1 MKKNKLLV
9 LNQEMIRRKIQR
21 MAFEIWEANAE
32 EKQITLVGIRSTG
45 EVLAG
50 LLKKQLD
57 SIAPFAV
64 EVIGLSLNKRQPL
77 NAPIALDRAVKDRSV
92 VLIDDV
98 ANSGRTLMYA
108 LTPLLKFDLDRLL
121 ICVLMDRS
129 HKAFPI
135 APDIVG
141 HSLATTIQER
151 IEVEAEGDQ
160 LVGSYLL

>member
-1 MKKNKLLV
+1 MKKQKLLV

-21 MAFEIWEANAE
+21 MAFEIWEANASE
-32 EKQITLVGIRSTG
+32 SRLTLVGIRSTG
-45 EVLAG
+45 EVLAR
-50 LLKKQLD
+50 LLKAQLD
-57 SIAPFAV
+57 QISPL
-64 EVIGLSLNKRQPL
+64 EVTVMGLQLNKKRPL
-77 NAPIALDRAVKDRSV
+77 EGNIALDGKIEDRSV

-98 ANSGRTLMYA
+98 ANSGRTLTYA
-108 LTPLLKFDLDRLL
+108 LSPLLEYDLDKLL
-121 ICVLMDRS
+121 ILVLMDRS

-151 IEVEAEGDQ
+151 IEVEAEGET